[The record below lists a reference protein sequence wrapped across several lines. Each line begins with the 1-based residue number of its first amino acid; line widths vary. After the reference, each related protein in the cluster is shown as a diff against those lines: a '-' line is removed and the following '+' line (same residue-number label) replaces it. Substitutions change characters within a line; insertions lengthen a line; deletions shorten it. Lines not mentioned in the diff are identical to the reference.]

1 LKSLPFNLK
10 YSFLEENETFPIII
24 SSKLNAHQ
32 EGKLLQTMKM
42 HKNALGWTIADI
54 KGISPLICTQRI
66 YLEKNARSSRE
77 MQRRL
82 NSNMKEVVKTEVIKL
97 LDNGII
103 YLISNSKWVSPTQV
117 ASKKSEVTVITNEK
131 NELIPTRTITGW
143 RMCIDYMKLN
153 LMTSKDYFSLSFMD
167 QILKRVA
174 GHEFYCFLDGYSG
187 YNLIEIALED
197 QEKTIFTCQFGTFAY
212 RMMPFGLCNALATFQ
227 RCMLS
232 IFSDMVERFLE
243 IFMDDFFL
251 FLIIHLMI
259 HFIILDN
266 NLLLFLVI
274 MQH

>member
-212 RMMPFGLCNALATFQ
+212 QMMPFGLCNALATFQ

-243 IFMDDFFL
+243 IFMDDFFC
-251 FLIIHLMI
+251 F
-259 HFIILDN
+259 
-266 NLLLFLVI
+266 
-274 MQH
+274 